1 STAVPQQASLFAIPV
16 ALLFRLALVVS
27 LLASRQRQFQ
37 LRAATII
44 EVELQRH
51 HGHPL
56 PGHGIEEAG
65 HFTLADE
72 QLAQAPRLM
81 IEAIALRIFRNI
93 GIDEPEL
100 AIFKARIAF
109 RYVGLIGAQRLDLGA
124 CQNETGF
131 ERIEDFKIE
140 ARL

>member
-1 STAVPQQASLFAIPV
+1 FAIPV
-16 ALLFRLALVVS
+16 ALLYHLALVVS

-44 EVELQRH
+44 GVELQRH

-56 PGHGIEEAG
+56 AGPGIEQAG

-81 IEAIALRIFRNI
+81 IQAIALRIYENI
-93 GIDEPEL
+93 GIDEPDL
-100 AIFKARIAF
+100 TMIKARIAC
-109 RYVGLIGAQRLDLGA
+109 RYFGQIGAQRLDLGA
-124 CQNETGF
+124 
-131 ERIEDFKIE
+131 
-140 ARL
+140 